1 MYNNT
6 KKTQIERPIRAAIAI
21 QKVWRRIMAQRYVK
35 QLRERRF
42 EEEEEDYGFMKE
54 RNDYQKEIRNR
65 KRKEEIMSL
74 SMKKTEPSESFEI
87 EDDDEFAIGPIIAN
101 RQFGNDPFKADPPT

>member
-1 MYNNT
+1 
-6 KKTQIERPIRAAIAI
+6 
-21 QKVWRRIMAQRYVK
+21 
-35 QLRERRF
+35 
-42 EEEEEDYGFMKE
+42 
-54 RNDYQKEIRNR
+54 
-65 KRKEEIMSL
+65 MSL

>member
-42 EEEEEDYGFMKE
+42 EEEEEDYGFMK
-54 RNDYQKEIRNR
+54 
-65 KRKEEIMSL
+65 
-74 SMKKTEPSESFEI
+74 
-87 EDDDEFAIGPIIAN
+87 
-101 RQFGNDPFKADPPT
+101 